1 MEKQNIVVFC
11 ENEHSG
17 IYRRITF
24 ELLTAAR
31 ILADKTGSNLT
42 AVSFVTPEQGHAEL
56 FMFGADDVFSVDWNK
71 TKGVFNLESSA
82 YAASEMIRK
91 LNPVVVLIGATD
103 LGRVLAPKVAA
114 NVRCGITADCTGFEI
129 NKDGKLVQ
137 IRPALGGNILAHIVS
152 PEKFP
157 QMATVRPG
165 VFKMKENR
173 KPESRISRIF
183 FEIPENRLLVFEKS
197 RISGISSECER
208 IEDAKIVVSAGHGVR
223 SRELLKKIDDFAKS
237 IGGVCAC
244 SRRVVESG
252 WLDHS
257 RQVGQSGKT
266 ISPDIYIAIGI
277 SGAVQHLAGMK
288 TSMKIIAVNTDANA
302 EIFSVAHT
310 GFVMDAS
317 IWLEKATEF
326 FTKKV

>member
-1 MEKQNIVVFC
+1 MAEKIIVFC
-11 ENEHSG
+11 ENDRLAR
-17 IYRRITF
+17 YCKVTF
-24 ELLTAAR
+24 ELLSVAR
-31 ILADKTGSNLT
+31 SLAENRGFSVI
-42 AVSFVTPEQGHAEL
+42 AVSFKGHSEGSDAL
-56 FMFGADDVFSVDWNK
+56 FASGADEVIEPHWTEK
-71 TKGVFNLESSA
+71 EGLFNLETVTHI
-82 YAASEMIRK
+82 ASEVIRK
-91 LNPVVVLIGATD
+91 LDPVIVLFGATD

-137 IRPALGGNILAHIVS
+137 IRPALGGNILAHIIS
-152 PEKFP
+152 PERLP

-165 VFKMKENR
+165 VFKVKEFFNHER
-173 KPESRISRIF
+173 PIEKMF
-183 FEIPENRLLVFEKS
+183 FEIPNTRRHVIENS
-197 RISGISSECER
+197 RVSNMSAECEK
-208 IEDAKIVVSAGHGVR
+208 IEDAKIIVAVGHGVR
-223 SRELLKKIDDFAKS
+223 SKELLKKIEDFAKS

-244 SRRVVESG
+244 SRKIVESG
-252 WLDHS
+252 WMEHS